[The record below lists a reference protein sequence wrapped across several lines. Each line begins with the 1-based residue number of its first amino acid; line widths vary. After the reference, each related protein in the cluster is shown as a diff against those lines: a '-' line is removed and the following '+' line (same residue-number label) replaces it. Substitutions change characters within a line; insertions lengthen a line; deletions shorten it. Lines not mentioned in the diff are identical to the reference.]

1 MKEFKKVKN
10 HLNVY
15 IVTKHFARKNIMKKH
30 ERTHTD
36 EKPYICLQC
45 IFGTSRNLQG
55 FTCKPS
61 NQNLHEK

>member
-36 EKPYICLQC
+36 EKPYIR
-45 IFGTSRNLQG
+45 FSNLQG
-55 FTCKPS
+55 ST
-61 NQNLHEK
+61 

>member
-10 HLNVY
+10 HLKCLY
-15 IVTKHFARKNIMKKH
+15 CDKTFAREDIMKKH

-45 IFGTSRNLQG
+45 ILGTSRNS
-55 FTCKPS
+55 TCKPS
-61 NQNLHEK
+61 KQNLHEK

>member
-30 ERTHTD
+30 ERPHTD
-36 EKPYICLQC
+36 EKTLYMFAMHFWDI
-45 IFGTSRNLQG
+45 
-55 FTCKPS
+55 
-61 NQNLHEK
+61 